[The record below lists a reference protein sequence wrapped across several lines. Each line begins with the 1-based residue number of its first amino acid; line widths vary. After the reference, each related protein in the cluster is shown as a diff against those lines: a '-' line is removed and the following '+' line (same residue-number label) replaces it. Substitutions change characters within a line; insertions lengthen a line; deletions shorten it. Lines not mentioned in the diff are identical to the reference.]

1 MIDSRAG
8 RVLDPGQRAMVD
20 EEEWRWITE
29 HATGDVDHLLI
40 GTSLPLIMGPAMHW
54 LEAWNEVVADG
65 AWGKGV
71 KSSPRSC
78 ARGSISSTG
87 RRSRSRSG
95 AMCDLLL
102 EVGAGRRGKAPSTIC
117 VLSGDV
123 HHAYLAEIGF
133 RPGSNV
139 ESSVWQA
146 VCSPFRNPLDSRE
159 RRVILGAWSK
169 PAEKVARALARRA
182 GVRDPEVRWRLAHEK
197 PWFNNQVASL
207 ELEGR
212 RATFVLEKAI
222 PPDDGKGEPR
232 LERVF
237 ERPIEPNAVFARA

>member
-1 MIDSRAG
+1 
-8 RVLDPGQRAMVD
+8 MVD
-20 EEEWRWITE
+20 EDEWRWISE

-54 LEAWNEVVADG
+54 LEAWNEIVADG

-71 KSSPRSC
+71 KKIAEKLRQELDLEHWPAFQDSF
-78 ARGSISSTG
+78 
-87 RRSRSRSG
+87 RR
-95 AMCDLLL
+95 MCNLLL

-123 HHAYLAEIGF
+123 HHAYLAQVGF
-133 RPGSNV
+133 RPGSGV
-139 ESSVWQA
+139 ESAVWQA
-146 VCSPFRNPLDSRE
+146 VCSPFRNPLDSNE
-159 RRVILGAWSK
+159 RRIGL
-169 PAEKVARALARRA
+169 VARALAHRA
-182 GVRDPEVRWRLAHEK
+182 GVRDPDVQWRLAHEK

-207 ELEGR
+207 ELDGR

-237 ERPIEPNAVFARA
+237 ERPIEPNQDFARA